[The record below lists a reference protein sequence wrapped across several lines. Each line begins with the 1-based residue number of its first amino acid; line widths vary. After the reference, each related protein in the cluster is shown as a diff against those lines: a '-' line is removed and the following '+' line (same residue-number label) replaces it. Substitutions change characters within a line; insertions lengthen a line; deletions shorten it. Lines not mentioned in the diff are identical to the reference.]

1 MFKSDQY
8 FYNKFNF
15 LKDQLYRAIPEEFLS
30 SIDFYYEFKKTE
42 FYKAAETKYFHIS
55 ITELDP
61 DTGRTAEVVIR
72 SRFEGYLYEYSKKD
86 ALSFYK
92 FILFIIS
99 TYCRLNNVKVKMR
112 GVLMGLSDYGDFTF
126 EEFEEFA
133 SDGPL
138 SEYLKKINRH
148 RDSVPEPINK
158 ENSSEVVEQ
167 LMPMFFTEEDEIK
180 SFLQSIRT
188 MTAKEIT
195 DKVNQLVREHKIS
208 AISKFSPLWKVLHDA
223 GLYTKTKSNW
233 NQQVK

>member
-15 LKDQLYRAIPEEFLS
+15 LLDQLYRALPEEFLS
-30 SIDFYYEFKKTE
+30 STDFYYEFKKTE
-42 FYKAAETKYFHIS
+42 FYKAAETKFFHIS

-72 SRFEGYLYEYSKKD
+72 SKLEGYLYEYSKKD
-86 ALSFYK
+86 ALAFYK

-99 TYCRLNNVKVKMR
+99 TYCQLNNVKVKMR
-112 GVLMGLSDYGDFTF
+112 GVLMGLSAYGEFTF

-148 RDSVPEPINK
+148 RDSVPEPLNK
-158 ENSSEVVEQ
+158 EDSSEIVKQ
-167 LMPMFFTEEDEIK
+167 LKPMFFTEEDEIK

-188 MTAKEIT
+188 MTAREIT
-195 DKVNQLVREHKIS
+195 AKVKKLVNDHKIS
-208 AISKFSPLWKVLHDA
+208 ALSKCSPLWKVLHDA